1 MKSPDPLPPGSLFGG
16 YYSRHRH
23 HLQQCLGISAIT
35 LMLAGCGSVNI
46 PLPSFAAIDKT
57 ANEQTAA
64 AGVVVQEPIP
74 ETLAYSDATAI
85 GTAAANDLLG
95 AVTAEDVDWENDQT
109 GSTGTIV
116 AISETSLEGE
126 DTCRSFGATVISM
139 LGIHRYFG
147 KACQGAEGMVV
158 ESIETAGADPTL
170 SVTLPAVAPEHNNL
184 ENYRYL
190 RVGILPPNSPY
201 SR

>member
-1 MKSPDPLPPGSLFGG
+1 
-16 YYSRHRH
+16 
-23 HLQQCLGISAIT
+23 
-35 LMLAGCGSVNI
+35 MLAGCGSI
-46 PLPSFAAIDKT
+46 KLPLPSFAAIGQS
-57 ANEQTAA
+57 ASGQTAA
-64 AGVVVQEPIP
+64 ASVVVQEPIP

-95 AVTAEDVDWENDQT
+95 AITAEDVDWENGQT

-116 AISETSLEGE
+116 AISETSQEGE

-158 ESIETAGADPTL
+158 ESIEAAGADPT
-170 SVTLPAVAPEHNNL
+170 
-184 ENYRYL
+184 
-190 RVGILPPNSPY
+190 
-201 SR
+201 